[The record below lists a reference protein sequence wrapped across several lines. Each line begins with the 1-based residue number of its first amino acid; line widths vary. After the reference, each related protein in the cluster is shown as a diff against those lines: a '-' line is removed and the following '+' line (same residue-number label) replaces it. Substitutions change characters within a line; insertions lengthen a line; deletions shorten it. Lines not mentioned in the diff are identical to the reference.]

1 MSRKPYWMIILC
13 QKIWK
18 VQENNLFGPKFEEH
32 LHKKKKLTTESKKL
46 FSKVTYNKHGNNKGF
61 SSGPQQM
68 PVVGGGGG
76 DSSYSSGVHPAT
88 LPQEKVA
95 TRKVRIY

>member
-46 FSKVTYNKHGNNKGF
+46 FSKVSYNKHGNNKGF

-68 PVVGGGGG
+68 LVVGGGGG
-76 DSSYSSGVHPAT
+76 GIPHT
-88 LPQEKVA
+88 LPEYIQQHFHKKKWLQE
-95 TRKVRIY
+95 R